1 MAGQFY
7 PADKDEL
14 SLKVEN
20 LLNAAN
26 PQLTTGEI
34 FCLIS
39 PHAGYDFSGP
49 TAALGY
55 KLIKGRPYK
64 TVIILGPSHQ
74 YYFKGVSVYP
84 AGKFQTPLGDLEI
97 DSDFTRKII
106 SPSQNISFMPQAFE
120 KEHSIEVQLPFC
132 RRPWMILR

>member
-26 PQLTTGEI
+26 PQPVRLRSPQQAEI

-64 TVIILGPSHQ
+64 TVVILGPSHQ

-84 AGKFQTPLGDLEI
+84 SGKFQTPLGDLEV
-97 DSDFTRKII
+97 DSDFTQK
-106 SPSQNISFMPQAFE
+106 
-120 KEHSIEVQLPFC
+120 
-132 RRPWMILR
+132 